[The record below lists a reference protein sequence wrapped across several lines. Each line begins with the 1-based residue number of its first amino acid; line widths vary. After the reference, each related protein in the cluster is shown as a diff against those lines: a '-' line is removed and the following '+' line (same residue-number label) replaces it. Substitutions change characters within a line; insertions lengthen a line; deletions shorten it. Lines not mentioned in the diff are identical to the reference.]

1 MDKSN
6 INAQFGV
13 KANRSIKPWN
23 FELNPEIYKELN
35 KKYSDSDRV
44 WKTEGLI
51 PTKIE
56 IDGADLK
63 WAEPTFN
70 LHSEQIPHEEELKQ
84 LINKAVFQ
92 ACYYLGINRPE
103 VNIVSDIYSN
113 YYGEFFPNTKV
124 IYINLHSLCFNG
136 INSAPF
142 KFRNRLQ
149 LKEIKEFVLYT
160 MFHELGHYW
169 HNQRYYSHFNK
180 LLPSY
185 RRRMEIYEYVNHP
198 FERIAD
204 KIAYI
209 LYRKFIKGENIE
221 PRRLLPK
228 I

>member
-1 MDKSN
+1 MDKPN

-23 FELNPEIYKELN
+23 FDLDLEIYKELN

-44 WKTEGLI
+44 SKLFPSEY
-51 PTKIE
+51 KV
-56 IDGADLK
+56 DGDDLK
-63 WAEPTFN
+63 WAEPTY
-70 LHSEQIPHEEELKQ
+70 LYPAQIPNEEELKQ
-84 LINKAVFQ
+84 LINKAIFQ
-92 ACYYLGINRPE
+92 ACYYLGINKPE
-103 VNIVSDIYSN
+103 VNIVSDIYNN
-113 YYGEFFPNTKV
+113 YYGEFFPNSKV

-136 INSAPF
+136 GNSAPF
-142 KFRNRLQ
+142 KYRNKLQ
-149 LKEIKEFVLYT
+149 LKETKEFVLYT
-160 MFHELGHYW
+160 TFHELGHYW

-185 RRRMEIYEYVNHP
+185 RRRMEITDYVNHP

-209 LYRKFIKGENIE
+209 LYRKFIKGEIIE

-228 I
+228 T